1 MGKEVEIHL
10 PAGEKIMLYTP
21 SYYTKQGY
29 SEVEAQNKLNDK
41 RNEKIKD
48 ESVKRITR
56 AIRNGI
62 VQRLY
67 VG

>member
-1 MGKEVEIHL
+1 
-10 PAGEKIMLYTP
+10 MLYTP

-41 RNEKIKD
+41 RNEAIKD

-56 AIRNGI
+56 VIRKGI

>member
-1 MGKEVEIHL
+1 
-10 PAGEKIMLYTP
+10 MLYTP

-56 AIRNGI
+56 VIRNGI
-62 VQRLY
+62 VKRLY